1 MEYGKIT
8 FINNTAHLCP
18 RCNGIARTREILTE
32 GYQTDRDD
40 ILTSVDIEEVRRIR
54 VRFDIKER
62 IRIREQQKE
71 LTKCSQEFTKNFIQ
85 DLPISGSGLHGW
97 HGGAGGAAALY
108 YTLRLLQVW
117 VRKITRQSIL
127 GSVCPTK

>member
-1 MEYGKIT
+1 M
-8 FINNTAHLCP
+8 
-18 RCNGIARTREILTE
+18 ARTREILTE

-62 IRIREQQKE
+62 IRVREQQKE
-71 LTKCSQEFTKNFIQ
+71 LTKCSHKFNENFIQ

-97 HGGAGGAAALY
+97 HGGACGAAALH
-108 YTLRLLQVW
+108 YTLRLLQVF
-117 VRKITRQSIL
+117 KKKFKKYIKKT
-127 GSVCPTK
+127 